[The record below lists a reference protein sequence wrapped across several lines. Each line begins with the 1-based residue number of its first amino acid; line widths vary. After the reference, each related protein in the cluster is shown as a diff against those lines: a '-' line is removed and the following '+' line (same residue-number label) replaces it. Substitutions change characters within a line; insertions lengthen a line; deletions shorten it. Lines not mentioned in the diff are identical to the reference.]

1 MATPQPSD
9 TPLHVYAPYIQP
21 SSWTQDEINRDVT
34 IQVNFDPFFLGY
46 NEDPDNV
53 LTALRMKHGIDVKGA
68 ITYRNEIS
76 GSILYVQVRN
86 VSCLPNDFTSSYH
99 APFVLGHR
107 GHHQL
112 MIDPLYLGNPRVRV
126 TIEHI
131 PRDLSL
137 QVLKSQLTEVLTTE
151 QGQEPLATSI
161 KLKREPYHRQDQVT
175 MIAPVKETQ
184 IPHFVTLT
192 YQAQT
197 AKGVDPARQSLI
209 QLVIKG
215 RKAPCLSCGS
225 TEHRFKHRSCPKR
238 GVRPEQ
244 PGWRDRLGKQSKNKK
259 TIPKKKQAGL
269 DDAEDRCSDS
279 EGEEDLPPARQSH
292 QGGNAGPPRTPQQSI
307 PDQSGSPW
315 ASRSKKRALRP
326 SKSLPSGTPPPR
338 RPRTGGWGL
347 SRGGSDGL
355 SRNLFHTVGRGRGV
369 ALTTRNSF
377 AVLANLEQEQNST
390 QPEEEDSEMDH
401 QFLNL
406 QEQSQEGGHL
416 AGAPGWLRGGV
427 GDMRLEFSQSS
438 LACGQTAFA
447 EPDGRDR
454 EDDPFDGFFSQKGA
468 TTSSEEWP
476 NLTKTPCKTKH
487 PIFNP
492 KVPTPPPL
500 DTTSGKTHP
509 PKPTNT
515 TPPSNPDPPSGS
527 PSPSHEPPPYPT
539 PPPQASHQPLT
550 PSQQQLSPTPTPDKE
565 KDTPPLPGKQEL
577 PPAPNLP
584 EAQVIEVSSEENSAA
599 TDTTPPGST
608 HTQGS
613 EISVTGNPPT
623 PKNQSLPEVD
633 LSIGSTLQGNKNGNL
648 SESDTEG
655 SID

>member
-244 PGWRDRLGKQSKNKK
+244 PGWKDRLGKQSKNKK

-279 EGEEDLPPARQSH
+279 EDEEDLPPPRQSH

-390 QPEEEDSEMDH
+390 QPEEDSEMDH

-406 QEQSQEGGHL
+406 QEQSQEDGHL
-416 AGAPGWLRGGV
+416 AGAPGGLRGGV

-454 EDDPFDGFFSQKGA
+454 EDDPFAGFFSQKGA

-515 TPPSNPDPPSGS
+515 TPPRNLTHHPDHRAHQTNHLPTRPHHPKHPTN
-527 PSPSHEPPPYPT
+527 PSPHPSSNYPRPQPPIKKT
-539 PPPQASHQPLT
+539 IRH
-550 PSQQQLSPTPTPDKE
+550 PSQESKNSHLPQTYLRPKLLRSVPRRTQQ
-565 KDTPPLPGKQEL
+565 
-577 PPAPNLP
+577 
-584 EAQVIEVSSEENSAA
+584 
-599 TDTTPPGST
+599 
-608 HTQGS
+608 
-613 EISVTGNPPT
+613 PPT
-623 PKNQSLPEVD
+623 PHHRARPTHRGRKSLSPE
-633 LSIGSTLQGNKNGNL
+633 TLPHPRTNPSRKWT
-648 SESDTEG
+648 SP
-655 SID
+655 